1 LLPSELEKLLIS
13 LRGEFLL
20 TSLLV
25 QVPQRFLRVESTII
39 AMVEEVVGLRMVVKV
54 LSAAIVVVFT
64 DHSQSL
70 HRVGVCVVSNIHHLL
85 SSES

>member
-1 LLPSELEKLLIS
+1 
-13 LRGEFLL
+13 
-20 TSLLV
+20 
-25 QVPQRFLRVESTII
+25 
-39 AMVEEVVGLRMVVKV
+39 MVEEVVGLRMVVKV